1 MPQPHNTR
9 ASRPTIITLWV
20 VFALFCARVLGQL
33 SVVLWQPHWLP
44 ATEEWYSGLLPYQ
57 YLLPSQILIIY
68 LMVSISLGLT
78 RHRGFFVRARPAIA
92 LPVFLLAYLY
102 LGLMVLRY
110 IIRMSTM
117 PEERWV
123 GGCIPIFMHWGLAI
137 FLIAFARYRRKLE
150 SVATPRN
157 EKDPAE

>member
-1 MPQPHNTR
+1 MPLPHNNR

-20 VFALFCARVLGQL
+20 VLAVFCARVLGQL
-33 SVVLWQPHWLP
+33 TVVLWQPHWLP
-44 ATEEWYSGLLPYQ
+44 AMEEWYSGLLPYP
-57 YLLPSQILIIY
+57 YLLPSQILIIFI
-68 LMVSISLGLT
+68 MVSISLDLT
-78 RHRGFFVRARPAIA
+78 HHRGFFARPRPAIA
-92 LPVFLLAYLY
+92 RPVFLFACLY
-102 LGLMVLRY
+102 LGAMVLRY

-137 FLIAFARYRRKLE
+137 FLIAFARCRRQLE
-150 SVATPRN
+150 SVATPHN